1 MSLIMTSSRPY
12 LIRALYEWILDNEMT
27 PYMLVNA
34 EAEDTV
40 VPMEYAQNGNI
51 ILNLSPGAIRDLDL
65 GNEHISFNA
74 RFGGTPMDV
83 FVPIAAVRAVYARE
97 NGKGM
102 VFSDEPNDEPPTPTT
117 PDEDKS
123 GRPTLRVVK

>member
-1 MSLIMTSSRPY
+1 MTSSRPY

-40 VPMEYAQNGNI
+40 VPMEYVQNGNI

-65 GNEHISFNA
+65 GNEVIFFNA

-83 FVPIAAVRAVYARE
+83 IVPLAAVRAVYARE

-102 VFSDEPNDEPPTPTT
+102 VFNDETDDEPPTPTS

-123 GRPTLRVVK
+123 TRPTLRVVK